1 MNLLRKIK
9 NPELLIWLGVGL
21 WWMINLI
28 QAGFTELAD
37 DEAYY
42 HMFAQRLDWGYF
54 DHPPVTALLVYLGG
68 FLGGEFGVRFFF
80 TLLQPIYLYAL
91 WRIIRPEAP
100 TVRDGALF
108 LLISAAMPILQL
120 YGFIAVPDGPLMLF
134 TALFL
139 WCYKTFTE
147 KNNWTSAL
155 LMGICLAALAYSKY
169 HGALVFL
176 FTILSNLKLLK
187 NPKFYVAC
195 LVTVILI
202 IPHLWWQSAH
212 DWVSF
217 RYHLV
222 GRNRDFQFN
231 FVTEYLLNLFAIFN
245 PFLFPIF
252 LVAWWKHRATRLVD
266 RALSCI
272 SAAFILFFLSSTVRG
287 YVQPQWEI
295 PATFGII
302 ALLFYYIRQSDKL
315 QRYTIW
321 VCSITIALVALTR
334 IEMIF
339 NPLGIKFQVFDN
351 TTSYGQLA
359 KLADGRPII
368 FDGKYTAAA
377 KYHFYTGGTGYAQPV
392 VSYRTSHYQL
402 LDTDTQMAGQ
412 SILAEVNEQT
422 SGASELQLANGKTF
436 RYVEIDPF
444 IPTRKIAITTEG
456 IPEQVTPG
464 DTLNLT
470 LTLRNPYPY
479 YYGFG
484 DSVTLS
490 DSTMA
495 FNQHNAMALI
505 ANNISTPS
513 TVLNADSTA
522 KDTATTVTD
531 SALIRQCIWPVTVN
545 MVWRRVAT
553 PVQIIPVQLGNSGTL
568 QPNGTLTLQAQTVVP
583 SLTQN
588 KKYEAGIM
596 LTNSPLCSWF
606 NDKSREV
613 TVIPKQ

>member
-1 MNLLRKIK
+1 MNLLRKMK
-9 NPELLIWLGVGL
+9 SPDLLIGLGVGL
-21 WWMINLI
+21 WWMINLL

-54 DHPPVTALLVYLGG
+54 DHPPVTALLVYLGS
-68 FLGGEFGVRFFF
+68 FFGGEFGVRFFF

-91 WRIIRPEAP
+91 WRIIRPATP

-139 WCYKTFTE
+139 WCYKSFTE
-147 KNNWTSAL
+147 KNDWISAL
-155 LMGICLAALAYSKY
+155 LMGVCLAALAYSKY

-176 FTILSNLKLLK
+176 FTVLSNLKLLK

-195 LVTVILI
+195 LVAVILI
-202 IPHLWWQSAH
+202 IPHLWWQYAH

-245 PFLFPIF
+245 PFLFPLF
-252 LVAWWKHRATRLVD
+252 LVAWWKNRAARPVD

-272 SAAFILFFLSSTVRG
+272 AAAFILFFLSSTIRG

-302 ALLFYYIRQSDKL
+302 ALLFYYIRSSARL

-321 VCSITIALVALTR
+321 VCSITIALVVLAR
-334 IEMIF
+334 VEMIF
-339 NPLGIKFQVFDN
+339 NPLGIRFQVFDN
-351 TTSYGQLA
+351 KTSYGQLA
-359 KLADGRPII
+359 QLANGRPII

-377 KYHFYTGGTGYAQPV
+377 KYHFYTGETGYAQPV

-412 SILAEVNEQT
+412 GVIAEVNEQT
-422 SGASELQLANGKTF
+422 AGASELQLANGKTF
-436 RYVEIDPF
+436 RYVVIDPF

-456 IPEQVTPG
+456 IPEQVAPG
-464 DTLNLT
+464 DTLHLT
-470 LTLRNPYPY
+470 LILHNPYPY
-479 YYGFG
+479 YYGFCN
-484 DSVTLS
+484 SAS
-490 DSTMA
+490 SPDSTKA
-495 FNQHNAMALI
+495 FDQHNAMALSE
-505 ANNISTPS
+505 NNISAPS
-513 TVLNADSTA
+513 AVLNADSPA
-522 KDTATTVTD
+522 KDTSAVVSD
-531 SALIRQCIWPVTVN
+531 SVSIQKRIWPVTVN

-553 PVQIIPVQLGNSGTL
+553 PVQIIPVHLENSGTL
-568 QPNGTLTLQAQTVVP
+568 QPNGSLTLQVQTVVP

-596 LTNSPLCSWF
+596 LTDSPLCSWF

-613 TVIPKQ
+613 TVIQKQ

>member
-1 MNLLRKIK
+1 
-9 NPELLIWLGVGL
+9 
-21 WWMINLI
+21 
-28 QAGFTELAD
+28 
-37 DEAYY
+37 
-42 HMFAQRLDWGYF
+42 
-54 DHPPVTALLVYLGG
+54 
-68 FLGGEFGVRFFF
+68 
-80 TLLQPIYLYAL
+80 
-91 WRIIRPEAP
+91 
-100 TVRDGALF
+100 
-108 LLISAAMPILQL
+108 
-120 YGFIAVPDGPLMLF
+120 
-134 TALFL
+134 
-139 WCYKTFTE
+139 
-147 KNNWTSAL
+147 
-155 LMGICLAALAYSKY
+155 
-169 HGALVFL
+169 
-176 FTILSNLKLLK
+176 
-187 NPKFYVAC
+187 
-195 LVTVILI
+195 
-202 IPHLWWQSAH
+202 
-212 DWVSF
+212 
-217 RYHLV
+217 
-222 GRNRDFQFN
+222 
-231 FVTEYLLNLFAIFN
+231 
-245 PFLFPIF
+245 
-252 LVAWWKHRATRLVD
+252 
-266 RALSCI
+266 
-272 SAAFILFFLSSTVRG
+272 
-287 YVQPQWEI
+287 
-295 PATFGII
+295 
-302 ALLFYYIRQSDKL
+302 
-315 QRYTIW
+315 
-321 VCSITIALVALTR
+321 
-334 IEMIF
+334 
-339 NPLGIKFQVFDN
+339 
-351 TTSYGQLA
+351 
-359 KLADGRPII
+359 
-368 FDGKYTAAA
+368 
-377 KYHFYTGGTGYAQPV
+377 
-392 VSYRTSHYQL
+392 
-402 LDTDTQMAGQ
+402 MAGQ

-422 SGASELQLANGKTF
+422 SGASELLLANGKSF

-484 DSVTLS
+484 DSVTSS

>member
-9 NPELLIWLGVGL
+9 SPDLLIGLGVTL
-21 WWMINLI
+21 WWMINLL

-54 DHPPVTALLVYLGG
+54 DHPPVTALLVYLGS
-68 FLGGEFGVRFFF
+68 FFGGEFGVRFFF

-91 WRIIRPEAP
+91 WRIIRPATP

-139 WCYKTFTE
+139 WCYKSFTE
-147 KNNWTSAL
+147 KNDWTSAL
-155 LMGICLAALAYSKY
+155 LMGVCLAALAYSKY

-176 FTILSNLKLLK
+176 FTVLSNLKLLK
-187 NPKFYVAC
+187 NPKFYLAC
-195 LVTVILI
+195 LVAVILI
-202 IPHLWWQSAH
+202 IPHLWWQYAH

-245 PFLFPIF
+245 PFLFPLF
-252 LVAWWKHRATRLVD
+252 LVAWWKNRAARPVD

-272 SAAFILFFLSSTVRG
+272 SAAFILFFLSSTIRG

-302 ALLFYYIRQSDKL
+302 ALLFYYIRPSARL

-321 VCSITIALVALTR
+321 VCSITIALVVLAR
-334 IEMIF
+334 VEMIF

-351 TTSYGQLA
+351 KTSYDQLA
-359 KLADGRPII
+359 QLANGRPII

-377 KYHFYTGGTGYAQPV
+377 KYHFYTGETGYAQPV

-412 SILAEVNEQT
+412 GVIAEVNEQT
-422 SGASELQLANGKTF
+422 AGASELQLANGKTF
-436 RYVEIDPF
+436 RYVVIDPF

-464 DTLNLT
+464 DTLHLT
-470 LTLRNPYPY
+470 LILHNPYPY

-484 DSVTLS
+484 NIPSP
-490 DSTMA
+490 DSTKA
-495 FNQHNAMALI
+495 FDQCNAMALSE
-505 ANNISTPS
+505 NNISAPS
-513 TVLNADSTA
+513 AVLNADSTA
-522 KDTATTVTD
+522 KETSAVVSD
-531 SALIRQCIWPVTVN
+531 SVSIQKQIWPVTVN

-553 PVQIIPVQLGNSGTL
+553 PVQIIPVHLENSGTL
-568 QPNGTLTLQAQTVVP
+568 QPNGSLTLQVQTVVP
-583 SLTQN
+583 SLNQN

-596 LTNSPLCSWF
+596 LTDSPLCSWF

-613 TVIPKQ
+613 TVIQKQ

>member
-195 LVTVILI
+195 LVAVILI

-252 LVAWWKHRATRLVD
+252 LVAWWKHRATRPVD

-302 ALLFYYIRQSDKL
+302 ALLFYYIRQSNKL

-359 KLADGRPII
+359 KLADGSHII
-368 FDGKYTAAA
+368 FD
-377 KYHFYTGGTGYAQPV
+377 
-392 VSYRTSHYQL
+392 
-402 LDTDTQMAGQ
+402 
-412 SILAEVNEQT
+412 
-422 SGASELQLANGKTF
+422 
-436 RYVEIDPF
+436 
-444 IPTRKIAITTEG
+444 
-456 IPEQVTPG
+456 
-464 DTLNLT
+464 
-470 LTLRNPYPY
+470 
-479 YYGFG
+479 
-484 DSVTLS
+484 
-490 DSTMA
+490 
-495 FNQHNAMALI
+495 
-505 ANNISTPS
+505 
-513 TVLNADSTA
+513 
-522 KDTATTVTD
+522 
-531 SALIRQCIWPVTVN
+531 
-545 MVWRRVAT
+545 
-553 PVQIIPVQLGNSGTL
+553 
-568 QPNGTLTLQAQTVVP
+568 
-583 SLTQN
+583 
-588 KKYEAGIM
+588 
-596 LTNSPLCSWF
+596 
-606 NDKSREV
+606 
-613 TVIPKQ
+613 